1 MKPSLKY
8 CIYCTCEK
16 YVRNK
21 VRKRAN
27 PFPQHGISGFY
38 SLVFFV
44 TFQSLEKLSLPLSLK
59 SSTSMTSVMSCG
71 GERLSTLWTV
81 LSRDD
86 QPSLWKGMM
95 ILVLGSFSAYS
106 FCLQLDTHVHRQNRN
121 RCSTLA
127 NTYINTAYSRKD
139 KSILFIS
146 CILPGIILVFFFFFL
161 HTCLFSTSQVTKN
174 MYIYQH
180 SNECVWAWWADGS
193 STHFTEI
200 QVQFSLKAQL
210 NSLSIICY
218 YRDNCICS
226 PLSKKKTKNSRKQF
240 QGLLSNTLRT

>member
-106 FCLQLDTHVHRQNRN
+106 FCLQLDTHTHVHRQNRN

-146 CILPGIILVFFFFFL
+146 CILPGIILFFVFLAHLSLQYISGHKEHVYISALKWMCMGMVSRWQLYSF
-161 HTCLFSTSQVTKN
+161 HWNTGAIFS
-174 MYIYQH
+174 
-180 SNECVWAWWADGS
+180 ES
-193 STHFTEI
+193 STQFPFYHLLLQRQLHLFT
-200 QVQFSLKAQL
+200 S
-210 NSLSIICY
+210 
-218 YRDNCICS
+218 
-226 PLSKKKTKNSRKQF
+226 
-240 QGLLSNTLRT
+240 